1 MTVTKTIALPINTP
15 AQEALFNDKTV
26 KNYLQIHFNQIY
38 DTKIYI
44 ELKTN
49 NNKSHTVEI
58 VGCSSSVNKSLEELL
73 RVVSLCRT
81 KTFNDIS
88 GEKTNALIL

>member
-15 AQEALFNDKTV
+15 AQEALFNDKTA
-26 KNYLQIHFNQIY
+26 KNYLQNYFHQIY
-38 DTKIYI
+38 HTEIYV
-44 ELKTN
+44 ERKTN

-58 VGCSSSVNKSLEELL
+58 VGYSSSVDKSLEELL

-81 KTFNDIS
+81 KTFNDID
-88 GEKTNALIL
+88 GEKTIML